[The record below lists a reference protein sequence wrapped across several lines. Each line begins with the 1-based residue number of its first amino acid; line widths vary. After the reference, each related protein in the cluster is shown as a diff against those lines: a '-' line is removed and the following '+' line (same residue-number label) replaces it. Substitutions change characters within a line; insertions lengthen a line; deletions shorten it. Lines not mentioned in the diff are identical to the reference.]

1 MEFHVPPHLNVCKF
15 HANSIFCL
23 PCASKVPDAALETF
37 TCVKYWEKM
46 LGAHYMESRA
56 WMQSVALT
64 LDAEGCTDLPEG
76 GSHSKYLACFMQGLF
91 TEPCLEN
98 SWYFALT
105 WSPGTLIKAWD
116 QVLLPLQFPISR
128 YWASPASFC
137 GQSWGPK
144 CGERMIPFG
153 FPHVSSAH
161 MVVGTSFFAGQN
173 SSF

>member
-1 MEFHVPPHLNVCKF
+1 
-15 HANSIFCL
+15 
-23 PCASKVPDAALETF
+23 
-37 TCVKYWEKM
+37 
-46 LGAHYMESRA
+46 
-56 WMQSVALT
+56 MQSVALT

-137 GQSWGPK
+137 GQ
-144 CGERMIPFG
+144 
-153 FPHVSSAH
+153 
-161 MVVGTSFFAGQN
+161 N
-173 SSF
+173 